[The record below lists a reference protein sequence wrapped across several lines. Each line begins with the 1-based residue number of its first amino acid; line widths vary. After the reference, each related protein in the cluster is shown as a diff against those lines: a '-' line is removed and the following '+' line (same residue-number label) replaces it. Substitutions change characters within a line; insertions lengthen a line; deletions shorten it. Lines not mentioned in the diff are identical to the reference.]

1 MCFLPLSLYQQ
12 KKESMMSLNSLTN
25 DELRR
30 ERMMEPATAAA
41 RPVEVAADTV
51 PPRAAEEDNKVTSAL
66 EILTESITLYVAAVS
81 AAPAIASITGGK
93 VTGVILYWGFAVLT
107 PLLLL
112 LVLMSKRASDGQP
125 PVPKRWPWWKL
136 VAATIAFLV
145 WALAVPNN
153 PYVQGDAAA
162 VVAGFGAILI
172 SSVLSLLEPIF
183 DRPASS

>member
-1 MCFLPLSLYQQ
+1 
-12 KKESMMSLNSLTN
+12 MSLNSLTS
-25 DELRR
+25 DELRH
-30 ERMMEPATAAA
+30 ERVSAPATVAAG
-41 RPVEVAADTV
+41 PGEVAADAA
-51 PPRAAEEDNKVTSAL
+51 PPRVTEEDNKVTSAL
-66 EILTESITLYVAAVS
+66 EMLTKYIPTESITLYVAAVS

-93 VTGVILYWGFAVLT
+93 VTGVILYWGFAILT

-125 PVPKRWPWWKL
+125 PVPERWPWWKL

-153 PYVQGDAAA
+153 PYTQGDAAA

-172 SSVLSLLEPIF
+172 SSLLSLLEPLF

>member
-1 MCFLPLSLYQQ
+1 
-12 KKESMMSLNSLTN
+12 MSINSLTN

-30 ERMMEPATAAA
+30 ERVSKSATAAA
-41 RPVEVAADTV
+41 SPVEVAADAA
-51 PPRAAEEDNKVTSAL
+51 PPRAAKEDNKVTSAL
-66 EILTESITLYVAAVS
+66 EMLTKYIPTESITLYVAAVS
-81 AAPAIASITGGK
+81 AAPAIASITSGI

-172 SSVLSLLEPIF
+172 SSILSLLEPIF
-183 DRPASS
+183 DRPATS